1 MSFYYSITAPVN
13 INVIILSI
21 VLIIDG
27 GVIISTSI
35 CQIAA
40 GEAMWSTV
48 NINNPKFKIFGEF
61 VGYKRIIHVHVAKY
75 VFLLQTQSFVCLCIL
90 PMLTVALVVGIVAAV
105 MRGPVSID

>member
-61 VGYKRIIHVHVAKY
+61 VGYKRIIAKY

-90 PMLTVALVVGIVAAV
+90 PMLIVALVVGIVAAV